1 MSYTYDVFF
10 SYRHKPLD
18 SQITEK
24 LFNMVESYR
33 LPETLRAR
41 GCQDVHRAFR
51 DTEELAVSR
60 ILTDTIDKALH
71 GTNCLIVV
79 CSTDTPSS
87 EWVDREVATF
97 IELGKADRIFPL
109 LITGDPETSFPPS
122 LKRIPDIAA
131 RTMDIRVP
139 GNPVKAMLAKAET
152 ELLKV
157 IAVIAGCTEAEL
169 QREHKL
175 RRNRRLVQRTAAAVT
190 VLAAV
195 SGVSFLLMNLARTYR
210 ETAYLHEQASMQI
223 LNRLTYE
230 LPDQLTNVT
239 GAYGRIA
246 ELLQRNTEDINVIVR
261 LSADKENAEYEAA
274 ANYEK
279 LGHAYS
285 VLGSYDDALAAEQ
298 KAVELFGVLAE
309 NGYAKGGPALVSA
322 FSNRGNICHSAGR
335 YEEAAQ
341 SYSDALQLMD
351 QTDGMDEVTAAVI
364 CYNAGANAVSLGDAA
379 GAADYFDR
387 ALAILD
393 KAEETRET
401 ISAVAAASYNYGILL
416 YRTGQYQAAEEKL
429 AAAAGNYSRLLEQ
442 EDSLTGRMDYI
453 RAVSMQAVCLMDEG
467 RFAEA
472 DAAYAQAVSAAEE
485 LAEDRENMDSQ
496 QLLADLYNNQGLCFN
511 IQGNYEAADRC
522 YGLAAERYELISR
535 KTGSDTAAAVYALAL
550 LNRGENA
557 FKAGTYEESKVLFES
572 GLQEYEKVY
581 AALGDFHAAQYY
593 AWRSY
598 YDLIHLRDPEAARL
612 AAREACRRQPDHVLA
627 NLNLAYAELYCGNYA
642 ECDRLFALIASLGEG
657 QAETIRADLA
667 AQQKAGLESSHIP
680 DVLALIGG

>member
-18 SQITEK
+18 GEITEK

-33 LPETLRAR
+33 LPDTLRAR

-109 LITGDPETSFPPS
+109 LITGNPETSFPPS
-122 LKRIPDIAA
+122 LKRIPDIAT
-131 RTMDIRVP
+131 RTMDIRIP

-175 RRNRRLVQRTAAAVT
+175 RRNRRLVQRTAAAVA

-195 SGVSFLLMNLARTYR
+195 SGVSFLLMNRARAYR

-239 GAYGRIA
+239 GAYSRIA
-246 ELLQRNTEDINVIVR
+246 ELLQRNTEDINAIVR

-298 KAVELFGVLAE
+298 KAVDLFSMLVE

-335 YEEAAQ
+335 YADAAQ

-351 QTDGMDEVTAAVI
+351 QTAGMDDVTAAVI
-364 CYNAGANAVSLGDAA
+364 CYNAGANAVSLGDPEAA
-379 GAADYFDR
+379 SLYFDR
-387 ALAILD
+387 ALARLAD
-393 KAEETRET
+393 TARTNESV
-401 ISAVAAASYNYGILL
+401 SASAAAAYNYGVML
-416 YRTGQYQAAEEKL
+416 YRTGQYAAAEEKL
-429 AAAAGNYSRLLEQ
+429 AAAEADYAWLLEQ
-442 EDSLTGRMDYI
+442 DDSRINRMNHV
-453 RAVSMQAVCLMDEG
+453 RAVSMQAACLMDEG
-467 RFAEA
+467 QFAEA
-472 DAAYAQAVSAAEE
+472 DAAFVRGIAAAEVF
-485 LAEDRENMDSQ
+485 AEDRENMECQ
-496 QLLADLYNNQGLCFN
+496 QLLAELYNNQGLCFN
-511 IQGNYEAADRC
+511 IQGRYEEADRC

-557 FKAGTYEESKVLFES
+557 FKAGTYEESRQLFEE
-572 GLQEYEKVY
+572 GLREYEKVY

-598 YDLIHLRDPEAARL
+598 YELIHQRDPDAARQ

-680 DVLALIGG
+680 DVLNLIGG